1 MDFMGA
7 RILLCVTGGVAIYKS
22 VDLASKLTQRGAL
35 VDVVMTEA
43 AMRFVT
49 PLMFSAVT
57 RRDVYSNPWEED
69 DHSPEHIAL
78 AQRPDVIVV
87 APATANTLAKIAHGI
102 ADNLLSS
109 VLLAARK
116 PVILAPAMNT
126 GMWESPATRDNM
138 AILAKRGYRF
148 VGPESGYL
156 ACGDIGAGRMSEALE
171 IVGAIEQHFTELR
184 DNAPG
189 NRV

>member
-1 MDFMGA
+1 MELNGI
-7 RILLCVTGGVAIYKS
+7 RVLLCATGCVAIYKA

-57 RRDVYSNPWEED
+57 RREVYTNPWEED

-78 AQRPDVIVV
+78 AERPDLIVV
-87 APATANTLAKIAHGI
+87 APATANTLAKISHGI

-109 VLLAARK
+109 VLLATRK
-116 PVILAPAMNT
+116 PVLLAPGMNT

-138 AILAKRGYRF
+138 ATLAKRGYRI

-156 ACGDIGAGRMSEALE
+156 ACGDIGEGRMSEPAA
-171 IVGAIEQHFTELR
+171 IVKAIEQWVAEAFA
-184 DNAPG
+184 DVPK